1 MNLYIDLK
9 PELEWK
15 RPPANTGYMRNTEV
29 WTALTSHFKYEVH
42 TVNLNTYQLDYVY
55 MLYRER
61 LITNVTLSEAKA
73 AAQADYER
81 RTAERFVKVEVPDY
95 CDMEPPYMT
104 GITNYVSIG
113 FNRCIKLIQD
123 AIAKATEITSK

>member
-1 MNLYIDLK
+1 MTLYIDTK
-9 PELEWK
+9 PTLEWI

-29 WTALTSHFKYEVH
+29 WTAVTSHFTYEVH
-42 TVNLNTYQLDYVY
+42 TVNLNTYHADYVY
-55 MLYRER
+55 MHYRER
-61 LITNVTLSEAKA
+61 IITNVTLSKAKA

-81 RTAERFVKVEVPDY
+81 RTAERFKKVEVPDY
-95 CDMEPPYMT
+95 SDMEPPYMT

-123 AIAKATEITSK
+123 AITKATEVTSK